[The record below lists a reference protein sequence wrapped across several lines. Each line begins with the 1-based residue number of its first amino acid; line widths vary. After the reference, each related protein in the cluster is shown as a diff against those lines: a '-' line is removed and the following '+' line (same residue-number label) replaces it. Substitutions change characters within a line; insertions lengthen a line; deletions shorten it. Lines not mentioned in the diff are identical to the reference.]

1 MMDLYSF
8 STNNA
13 RRVNI
18 VLAESGLKFHAHT
31 INIYKGEQHA
41 AKYLKINPLGA
52 VPAIIDRDTAGGAP
66 LLLTQSGAI
75 CLYIADKVGK
85 FLPRNKRK
93 RAVALQWFTHAITD
107 VSGYNWASVHVTRV
121 PKVVKAN
128 TDFFEVLLFKQ
139 LAYCND
145 RLGKEE
151 YLAGDLS
158 LADFA
163 LYPPVLLRAPLIE
176 AYGGLEH
183 LSRWAATMAKRP
195 GVKRGIELYPS
206 RFDTNTKH

>member
-1 MMDLYSF
+1 MAWGEQV
-8 STNNA
+8 STAGNVEPQA
-13 RRVNI
+13 ASAAVLQSVDRGPRRV
-18 VLAESGLKFHAHT
+18 AAAPG
-31 INIYKGEQHA
+31 GE
-41 AKYLKINPLGA
+41 
-52 VPAIIDRDTAGGAP
+52 P

-195 GVKRGIELYPS
+195 GSSEA
-206 RFDTNTKH
+206 